1 MQCVRQEPS
10 DIPETLLLSPERS
23 IRKLLFARHQCSDS
37 GYQSFRSICTKE
49 LLFKYQTQAL
59 QQSPHYKVD
68 SSSSALFH
76 SGSDLRFF
84 FCEASVFPFTVQF
97 FSVYS
102 TNEDRRCDDHWT
114 VPTIAVKEAAME
126 TFPTTVRAVV
136 VQSSSS
142 STVEHVNSSHLV
154 AVTPPSVSESTAAWR
169 PVLRYWSVFMSLIS
183 FSRSKY
189 ILSCHLEF
197 VQSRPKSTA
206 PKWVSSCSILG
217 TVLKVRYYTG
227 MQDIVHQSLICS
239 IMQQPQAIVFSFKF
253 SSTQ

>member
-1 MQCVRQEPS
+1 MRAALQFNFNFNTVRVLVVMEQESIWVSFQAKFQGLILLQLQCLLLRSCNRSRVARSTTIKMQCVRQEPS

-102 TNEDRRCDDHWT
+102 TNEDRRCDDH
-114 VPTIAVKEAAME
+114 
-126 TFPTTVRAVV
+126 
-136 VQSSSS
+136 
-142 STVEHVNSSHLV
+142 
-154 AVTPPSVSESTAAWR
+154 
-169 PVLRYWSVFMSLIS
+169 
-183 FSRSKY
+183 
-189 ILSCHLEF
+189 
-197 VQSRPKSTA
+197 
-206 PKWVSSCSILG
+206 
-217 TVLKVRYYTG
+217 
-227 MQDIVHQSLICS
+227 
-239 IMQQPQAIVFSFKF
+239 
-253 SSTQ
+253 